1 MQDLFQ
7 NYVSDLLKLRDAFHA
22 ELTVQAQELSRAMG
36 NYSRQSEAALA
47 TFMEKVSARGAEL
60 EAAAAARFDQ
70 FRGLPA
76 NATPPDVVDGSPG
89 RTPTNADQ
97 VKIVAAAERA
107 VADSLGVENDGDRK
121 PRSGLPFAIVKSEPA
136 A

>member
-60 EAAAAARFDQ
+60 EAAAARFDQ

-76 NATPPDVVDGSPG
+76 NATPPDVVDGSSG
-89 RTPTNADQ
+89 HTPTNADQ
-97 VKIVAAAERA
+97 AKIVATAERA
-107 VADSLGVENDGDRK
+107 VADSLRVENDGDRR
-121 PRSGLPFAIVKSEPA
+121 PRSGLPFAIVKSGPA